1 MVHRGPCDVGER
13 YLFLHSFRSV
23 RSDTWERPVAREA
36 GKRPVSN
43 QSFMS
48 RSPHSPFPRRRGTGT
63 GARRLPVPV
72 ARPLSRPW
80 LALAALAGSLGPV
93 AAQET
98 PVAFVGAKVIPI
110 AGPEIDKGTVVV
122 HRGKVVAVGAVGAVS
137 VPAGATVRDMA
148 GKVIMPGLVDTHSH
162 IGGGSGGDGSSPINP
177 ECRILDTIDVQDAGF
192 QRARSGGLTT
202 LNIMPGSGHLLSG
215 QTIYVK
221 LRPAPR
227 TIDDWTFPLDGGGIA
242 HGIKMANGTN
252 PIRTGGGAFPGT
264 RGKSAAMVRA
274 LWVRAQEYREKVRA
288 AGGDASKLPAR
299 DLGMEV
305 LAEVLDGKRVV
316 HHHTHKAEDI
326 LTVLR
331 LSKEFG
337 FKVVLH
343 HLSDGWKVAKEIA
356 DAGVASSVIMID
368 APGGKLEAVG
378 LRYETP
384 AALEAVG
391 AAVGFHT
398 DDSITDSRW
407 FLRSAALAVRAGM
420 TRRKALE
427 GLTVAGARMLDLQ
440 HRIGTLEPGKDADL
454 VVLSGDPLSIYTHV
468 LETWVEGAKAFDRT
482 DPKDKLVATGGVG
495 ATRGSHL
502 HIDCFDQDHDNHG
515 GGR

>member
-1 MVHRGPCDVGER
+1 MA
-13 YLFLHSFRSV
+13 
-23 RSDTWERPVAREA
+23 VAGGSGAA
-36 GKRPVSN
+36 GVEHPAM
-43 QSFMS
+43 F
-48 RSPHSPFPRRRGTGT
+48 RSPHGFPLLEVRHPGRRAPFRCSSALLPARG
-63 GARRLPVPV
+63 AV
-72 ARPLSRPW
+72 
-80 LALAALAGSLGPV
+80 ALAAIAIFGPT
-93 AAQET
+93 ALAQET

-122 HRGKVVAVGAVGAVS
+122 HRGRIVSVGATGAVPI
-137 VPAGATVRDMA
+137 PAGATVRDMA
-148 GKVIMPGLVDTHSH
+148 GKVLMPGLVDTHSH
-162 IGGGSGGDGSSPINP
+162 IGGGSGGDASSPINP
-177 ECRILDTIDVQDAGF
+177 ECRILDTIDVHDAGF

-221 LRPAPR
+221 LRPSPR
-227 TIDDWTFPLDGGGIA
+227 TIEDWTFPLDGGGIA

-252 PIRTGGGAFPGT
+252 PIRSGGGAFPGT

-274 LWVRAQEYREKVRA
+274 LWVRAQDYREKLKAA
-288 AGGDASKLPAR
+288 AGDPAKLPAR
-299 DLGMEV
+299 DLGLDV

-356 DAGVASSVIMID
+356 EAGVPSSVIMID
-368 APGGKLEAVG
+368 APGGKLEATG

-384 AALEAVG
+384 AALEAAG

-427 GLTVAGARMLDLQ
+427 GLTLAGARMLDLQ
-440 HRIGTLEPGKDADL
+440 HRIGTLETGKDADL
-454 VVLSGDPLSIYTHV
+454 VVLSGDPLSIYTQV
-468 LETWVEGAKAFDRT
+468 LETWVEGAKAFDRS

-495 ATRGSHL
+495 ATRGSHM
-502 HIDCFDQDHDNHG
+502 HIDCFDHDHEG
-515 GGR
+515 QGGRR